1 MIRSSN
7 ASMFAAGLAGLAF
20 VTPVQ
25 GVDREPASPRVQV
38 EEAVLK
44 PSAAGVV
51 LTGEVQARYE
61 NDVSFRVS
69 GKIAERLVEVGAHVE
84 AEQVLARLDP
94 DQQAVAVRNAEAQ
107 LSSAEAVL
115 AQAKVTFARQQEL
128 MKGRYTTQTT
138 FDQAEQNLRV
148 TQAQVDSTR
157 AQLASTR
164 EELSYTELR
173 AGVAGIVT
181 ARQAEAG
188 QVVQSGQAVFRIA
201 QDGPRDGVFSVYE
214 ALLANPPDSRDF
226 TVTLLNDPTVK
237 ATARVRETSPTV
249 DATTGSVRVKASL
262 IDPPAGMTLGANLIG
277 RGALHAVSAVT
288 LPWSALFRWQGEP
301 AVWLYDPAERR
312 VSVRRVQ
319 VERFDDAGLVLRD
332 GIAPGDRVVTA
343 GIQFLRPGL
352 RVEVASGDRP

>member
-1 MIRSSN
+1 
-7 ASMFAAGLAGLAF
+7 MFAAGLAGLAS
-20 VTPVQ
+20 VSPAHAN
-25 GVDREPASPRVQV
+25 DREPASPRVRV

-44 PSAAGVV
+44 PSAADVV
-51 LTGEVQARYE
+51 LTGDVQARYE

-69 GKIAERLVEVGAHVE
+69 GKIAERLVDVGAHVE

-115 AQAKVTFARQQEL
+115 AQAQVTFARQQEL
-128 MKGRYTTQTT
+128 MKGRFTTQTT
-138 FDQAEQNLRV
+138 FDQAEQTVRT
-148 TQAQVDSTR
+148 TQAQVESAR
-157 AQLASTR
+157 AQLSSAE

-181 ARQAEAG
+181 VRQAEAG

-201 QDGPRDGVFSVYE
+201 QDGPRDGVFNVYE
-214 ALLANPPDSRDF
+214 ALLASPPDSRDF
-226 TVTLLNDPTVK
+226 TVTLLNDPTVR
-237 ATARVRETSPTV
+237 ATARVREISPTV

-277 RGALHAVSAVT
+277 RGALQAVSAVT

-301 AVWLYDPAERR
+301 AVWLFDPAEKR
-312 VSVRRVQ
+312 VSIRRVQ
-319 VERFDDAGLVLRD
+319 VDRFDDAGMVLRD
-332 GIAPGDRVVTA
+332 GVSPGESVVTA

-352 RVEVASGDRP
+352 RVDVASGDRP